1 LNIQPWTVPVPWSAA
16 ATPKGPNSNREKFM
30 KRFAE
35 APELL
40 SGKGEA
46 GRKGLAAD

>member
-1 LNIQPWTVPVPWSAA
+1 
-16 ATPKGPNSNREKFM
+16 M